1 MKYLSI
7 VLFAVGCLVMVGT
20 VIFALG
26 ISNEDWITHHAEG
39 HKLLAI
45 TFFAAAAAAQLIWGE
60 RRSA

>member
-1 MKYLSI
+1 MKYLST
-7 VLFAVGCLVMVGT
+7 VLFAAGCLVMVGT
-20 VIFALG
+20 GIFALG